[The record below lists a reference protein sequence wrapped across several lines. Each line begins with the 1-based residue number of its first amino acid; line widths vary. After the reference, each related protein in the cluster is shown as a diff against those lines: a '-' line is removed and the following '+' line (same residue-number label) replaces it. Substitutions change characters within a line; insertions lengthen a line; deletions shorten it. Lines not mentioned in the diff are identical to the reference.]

1 MKFTKFKYIVPSLV
15 MTLTLAACGKAG
27 KPSSSSTKAIA
38 ATQVGAETAFVD
50 LLSYDSKDGANRFF
64 LTIGKNLH
72 VVSDCSDEKGLFST
86 IETEVSKLVPSVLD
100 TWLTDEKGYV
110 RRSDLSCDATKLPR
124 TPTGDILPRTMYF
137 DAGKYYFA
145 TGANQEYYAIDV
157 ENSACVFNLA
167 SGLFGFESRSSD
179 VVYAQPSDLAQS
191 KVTTLSCQNRASGV
205 YRLLKFSQES
215 FVIKTN
221 PPGAEAPGRLK
232 RMYVLSYSD
241 RQSDG
246 QTATTYLPFYKVDG
260 KLLEDGSAES
270 TKLLNLLNQ
279 KFGVNITDVPLL
291 DRLLFT
297 KEIVTL
303 PWDDFCIDRCGEAG
317 LKPNHL
323 ILDTKTVTFSPVT
336 ALEASS
342 LSDKKGQVF
351 SHWSQSKTQ
360 AINFYGCDDS
370 FIKGFGLSAK
380 ENEWF
385 STQRLLSQGQLD
397 VSGKLF
403 VCPRLATPKTCDVV
417 LTKNSYSADEII
429 GMIKTPPAT
438 CAGRDTFRL
447 RMDAN
452 VRILL
457 NKEISFDSSVA
468 SNFKKLTIEAYEK
481 SLRRTLTIAYTCAD
495 KGDCLNT
502 NLRKIF
508 RLGFEKEMEIN
519 GIDIKVAVDTKKLL
533 ADNEEELTRF
543 QAFYV
548 EQDAKLSFLRVH
560 LLESKSSKGT
570 RNLLTQAVSV
580 ESKVSTGGGC
590 FGCVSHD
597 EIKPSL
603 ISVLGSSIDTEEESI
618 IASNSRVLVQALNE
632 EPSLIRSKKKPLSLL
647 ESGEAV
653 VEGSKMVGSPLT
665 YIGEKARVFFKN
677 MQFSIAG
684 STLSN
689 SVSAFEFGSA
699 EVAKPFSLEVDA
711 SDFHDLPPEQISN
724 FRFADF
730 RTATAA
736 AVASLNGTRFFRVDD
751 GKEVEIKPEN
761 ADLYLSCGGTG
772 KLLFRFKNYCA
783 N

>member
-1 MKFTKFKYIVPSLV
+1 MTILKFKNIVPIVL
-15 MTLTLAACGKAG
+15 MTLTLAGCGNES
-27 KPSSSSTKAIA
+27 KPEASRVKAIA

-50 LLSYDSKDGANRFF
+50 LLSYDSKDGANRYF

-72 VVSDCSDEKGLFST
+72 VVSDCSDEKALFAKV
-86 IETEVSKLVPSVLD
+86 ETESSKLVPSVLD
-100 TWLTDEKGYV
+100 TWLTEEKGYV
-110 RRSDLSCDATKLPR
+110 RRSDLSCNTQKLPR
-124 TPTGDILPRTMYF
+124 LSSGEILARTMYF
-137 DAGKYYFA
+137 DAGKYYFS

-167 SGLFGFESRSSD
+167 SGLFGFEARTSD
-179 VVYAQPSDLAQS
+179 VVYAGPSDLNQS

-205 YRLLKFSQES
+205 YRLLKFSQDS

-221 PPGAEAPGRLK
+221 PPGPDAPGRLK

-246 QTATTYLPFYKVDG
+246 QTATTYLPIYKVDG

-270 TKLLNLLNQ
+270 SKLLNLLNQ
-279 KFGVNITDVPLL
+279 KFGVNIGDIPLL

-303 PWDDFCIDRCGEAG
+303 LWNDYCIDRCQEAG
-317 LKPNHL
+317 FRPNHL
-323 ILDTKTVTFSPVT
+323 ILDTKTITFSPVT

-342 LSDKKGQVF
+342 LSDKQGRVF
-351 SHWSQSKTQ
+351 SHWVQTPTQ
-360 AINFYGCDDS
+360 ALNFYGCDDS

-385 STQRLLSQGQLD
+385 GTQRLLSQGQLD

-403 VCPRLATPKTCDVV
+403 VCPRLATPKNCDVV
-417 LTKNSYSADEII
+417 LTKGSYSADEII
-429 GMIKTPPAT
+429 GMIKQPPAT
-438 CAGRDTFRL
+438 CTGRDTLRL

-452 VRILL
+452 VKVSL
-457 NKEISFDSSVA
+457 NKEISFDSSVT
-468 SNFKKLTIEAYEK
+468 STFKKLTIEAYEK

-495 KGDCLNT
+495 KGDCLN
-502 NLRKIF
+502 NSLRKIF

-519 GIDIKVAVDTKKLL
+519 GIDIKIAVDNKKLL
-533 ADNEEELTRF
+533 GDNEEEQTRF
-543 QAFYV
+543 LAFYV
-548 EQDAKLSFLRVH
+548 EHDARLSFRNAH

-570 RNLLTQAVSV
+570 RNFLTQAVAV
-580 ESKVSTGGGC
+580 ESKISTGGSC
-590 FGCVSHD
+590 FGCVAHE

-603 ISVLGSSIDTEEESI
+603 ISILGSTIDSEEDSI

-632 EPSLIRSKKKPLSLL
+632 EPSSIKSKKKPLSLL
-647 ESGEAV
+647 ETGEAV
-653 VEGSKMVGSPLT
+653 VEGSTISGSPLT
-665 YIGEKARVFFKN
+665 YIGDKARVFFKN
-677 MQFSIAG
+677 VQFSLAG
-684 STLSN
+684 NTLSS
-689 SVSAFEFGSA
+689 SVSAFEFGSS

-711 SDFHDLPPEQISN
+711 SDFHGLPPEQISN

-730 RTATAA
+730 RTATAP
-736 AVASLNGTRFFRVDD
+736 AVASLTGTHFFRSDD
-751 GKEVEIKPEN
+751 GKEVEIKAEN
-761 ADLYLSCGGTG
+761 ADLYLSCGGNG
-772 KLLFRFKNYCA
+772 KLLFRFRNYCA